1 MGYRSKVIIGVK
13 SGELSKEFE
22 DILRKHKFPVDK
34 PDGAYFKIHR
44 DHKNLSKKESLAT
57 KTFYTFEYTKWYE
70 SDDWCK
76 EIVDWL
82 ISGEM
87 DKIDRQDGVDDVFCI
102 GLGEDG
108 QVHSEIGDYHDY
120 VERVCDINLID

>member
-13 SGELSKEFE
+13 SGELSKEFD
-22 DILRKHKFPVDK
+22 DILRKHKFPVDALY
-34 PDGAYFKIHR
+34 DIEIENFKIHR
-44 DHKNLSKKESLAT
+44 DPT
-57 KTFYTFEYTKWYE
+57 DKTFYTFEYTKWYE

-108 QVHSEIGDYHDY
+108 QVHSVIGDYYDY